1 MTRFI
6 ELHWVTVDFEVKDAA
21 EGDNFWLVLG
31 PSELEPTAEQQ
42 LIPAW
47 HVMDRSS
54 HGKVPIEPLSR
65 AGRGCAVAGQP
76 GPGVCGYLYPPRPA
90 AEGGWVAQKAI
101 ARALQDDSACLPM
114 VRCT

>member
-42 LIPAW
+42 LISGLARDGQEQPWQGAY
-47 HVMDRSS
+47 
-54 HGKVPIEPLSR
+54 R
-65 AGRGCAVAGQP
+65 ATVQGGERLCRRRTT
-76 GPGVCGYLYPPRPA
+76 GPGRVWISLSASPRSGRRLGGAESDCACPPGRL
-90 AEGGWVAQKAI
+90 
-101 ARALQDDSACLPM
+101 RLACQW
-114 VRCT
+114 